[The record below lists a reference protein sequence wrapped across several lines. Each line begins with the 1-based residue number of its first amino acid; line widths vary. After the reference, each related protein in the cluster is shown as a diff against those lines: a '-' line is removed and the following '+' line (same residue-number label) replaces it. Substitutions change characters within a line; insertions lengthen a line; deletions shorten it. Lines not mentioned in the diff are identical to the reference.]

1 MDFCRMYEEI
11 ARRIEENAEYLDG
24 LDAVMGDGEHG
35 LNMKKCFNAVREMLP
50 EWREMGNTEVLE
62 SAGMTLLAAG
72 GGTATTLLGFFM
84 MRAAGAAKNETVYD
98 AESIARILNQA
109 LASTLEKSQAGEGDK
124 TLMDVLVPAVRAFSE
139 EAANDDIFAAAGA
152 AAKASAEGAR
162 ATEQMIARRGRGFY
176 VADRGL
182 GTADP
187 GAASLNL
194 IVQTIYKELLKEM

>member
-35 LNMKKCFNAVREMLP
+35 FNMKKCFNAVREMLP

-84 MRAAGAAKNETVYD
+84 MRAAGAAKNE
-98 AESIARILNQA
+98 IGR
-109 LASTLEKSQAGEGDK
+109 ASCRERVSSAG
-124 TLMDVLVPAVRAFSE
+124 
-139 EAANDDIFAAAGA
+139 
-152 AAKASAEGAR
+152 
-162 ATEQMIARRGRGFY
+162 
-176 VADRGL
+176 
-182 GTADP
+182 
-187 GAASLNL
+187 
-194 IVQTIYKELLKEM
+194 

>member
-1 MDFCRMYEEI
+1 MAPSSLMELDLQEIPTSDLALNFIFLSEAWAMSSLEERVI
-11 ARRIEENAEYLDG
+11 FFWLTTVISSSDLATNSFSVSMPRFFV
-24 LDAVMGDGEHG
+24 AVKVISSP
-35 LNMKKCFNAVREMLP
+35 LNNVIWPPAV
-50 EWREMGNTEVLE
+50 T
-62 SAGMTLLAAG
+62 S
-72 GGTATTLLGFFM
+72 TAFP
-84 MRAAGAAKNETVYD
+84 
-98 AESIARILNQA
+98 A
-109 LASTLEKSQAGEGDK
+109 LASIRFPALTVYPAPAFIRI
-124 TLMDVLVPAVRAFSE
+124 LVPAVRAFSE
-139 EAANDDIFAAAGA
+139 EAANDDILAAAGA

>member
-1 MDFCRMYEEI
+1 MYEEI

-35 LNMKKCFNAVREMLP
+35 FNMKKCFNAVREMLP

-84 MRAAGAAKNETVYD
+84 MRAAGAEKNETVYD

>member
-1 MDFCRMYEEI
+1 MYEEI

-35 LNMKKCFNAVREMLP
+35 FNMKKCFNAVREMLP

-84 MRAAGAAKNETVYD
+84 KRAAGAAKNETVYD

>member
-35 LNMKKCFNAVREMLP
+35 FNMKKCFNAVREMLP

-84 MRAAGAAKNETVYD
+84 KRAAGAAKNETVYD